1 MKRTII
7 LFSMIFLVNFVYS
20 QEDLI
25 DKDDST
31 QGWKVKGRVGLGF
44 SQVALSNWAAGG
56 ENSFSGTAYLRM
68 AAIYK
73 KGKNNWGNFLST
85 IYGLQKQGSND
96 IQKNEDNIEIIS
108 KYGRQVSNKWY
119 YTVNLNFR
127 TQYSPGYASAEDSI
141 KISDFFAPA
150 YLNLATGLDFKPN
163 DNFSLLLAPVS
174 GKFTFVLDDYLSSI
188 GQYGVDPGQN
198 TRSEFGGTIQ
208 MIYSKENIIKN
219 VTLTT
224 NLDLFSNYFENPEK
238 IDVNWQLYIDFK
250 VNDFLALSLN
260 THLIYDYD
268 VKFPEIQDGQEV
280 LTDKVQFKE
289 AFTFGLAFTFD
300 AK

>member
-1 MKRTII
+1 
-7 LFSMIFLVNFVYS
+7 
-20 QEDLI
+20 
-25 DKDDST
+25 
-31 QGWKVKGRVGLGF
+31 
-44 SQVALSNWAAGG
+44 
-56 ENSFSGTAYLRM
+56 M

-73 KGKNNWGNFLST
+73 KGKTNWGNYLST
-85 IYGLQKQGSND
+85 IYGLQKQGKND
-96 IQKNEDNIEIIS
+96 VQKNEDNIEIIS
-108 KYGRQVSNKWY
+108 KYGHQVSKKWY
-119 YTVNLNFR
+119 YAVNLNFR
-127 TQYSPGYASAEDSI
+127 TQYAPGYASVEDSI

-174 GKFTFVLDDYLSSI
+174 GKFTFVLDDFLSSI
-188 GQYGVDPGQN
+188 GQYGVDPGQK

-208 MIYSKENIIKN
+208 MIYTKPDIIKN
-219 VTLTT
+219 VTFTT
-224 NLDLFSNYFENPEK
+224 NLDLFSNYLENPEK
-238 IDVNWQLYIDFK
+238 IDVNWQMYIDFK

-268 VKFPEIQDGQEV
+268 VKFVEMQDGQEV
-280 LTDKVQFKE
+280 VTDKVQFKE

>member
-1 MKRTII
+1 
-7 LFSMIFLVNFVYS
+7 
-20 QEDLI
+20 
-25 DKDDST
+25 
-31 QGWKVKGRVGLGF
+31 LGSWWRKF
-44 SQVALSNWAAGG
+44 
-56 ENSFSGTAYLRM
+56 F
-68 AAIYK
+68 
-73 KGKNNWGNFLST
+73 GKNNWGNFLST